1 VKDEE
6 GKEIELDFEMKMD
19 PDELSKGTQIDYQ
32 HFIKCYWE
40 FLERYSNVDDI
51 NDLAKKILQKFN
63 MVFILG
69 TKQRSTSIDLK
80 EYNPLKIFLRNVVRC
95 VKFDCQPSDYQDS
108 EKVQVMAYDYFRK
121 PKTQLNVKNRF
132 LIELLTKMLTQLEI
146 QHYEPEI

>member
-1 VKDEE
+1 MKDEE

-95 VKFDCQPSDYQDS
+95 VKFDCQPSDY
-108 EKVQVMAYDYFRK
+108 
-121 PKTQLNVKNRF
+121 
-132 LIELLTKMLTQLEI
+132 
-146 QHYEPEI
+146 